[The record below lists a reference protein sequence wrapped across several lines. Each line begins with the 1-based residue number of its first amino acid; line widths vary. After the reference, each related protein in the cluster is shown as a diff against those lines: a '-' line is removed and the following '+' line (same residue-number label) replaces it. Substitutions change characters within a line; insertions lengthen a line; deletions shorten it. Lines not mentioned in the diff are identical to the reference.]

1 MAREEKQANIYV
13 IPENSFDTGYV
24 FGGQFKTRN
33 FVEGVI
39 VTAPFLG
46 IFLHGWTKLGWDVE
60 STIAYCLILC
70 AAIFIC
76 VVHGVGGDSLFEF
89 LVRVVKFRKNQ
100 RISKYNPRIKTEL
113 EPGYLYHDDTM
124 LPREKLKQAIEIV
137 KNKIVGGGDGPIS
150 ADIMDEDLRVYYD
163 DDEDFVEKP
172 DELKSKA
179 ELKAEAK
186 QRAKEEKEFIK
197 SLPRNQRR
205 IARAELKRKHK
216 EEAEAAKKREKE
228 QEQMIQEA
236 IRRRIE
242 KAERVKAAQM
252 RAQQAALERQRA
264 FEQAQLEKEKMSVD
278 MADDVLDVVLDEP
291 TYDEEQAQR
300 YTTAERHTSDTT
312 ENGSGEFDLSDVA
325 EDVLED
331 VELDDADFEPK
342 PSFEPKVIR
351 NENYAEQTAQPFKV
365 NPQIRNNRDISIFDD
380 EE

>member
-1 MAREEKQANIYV
+1 MAQEEKQANIYV

-39 VTAPFLG
+39 VTIPFLG
-46 IFLHGWTKLGWDVE
+46 IFLYGWTKLGWDFE
-60 STIAYCLILC
+60 STVAYCLILC

-76 VVHGVGGDSLFEF
+76 VVRGVEGDSLFEF
-89 LVRVVKFRKNQ
+89 INRFFKFRKNQ
-100 RISKYNPRIKTEL
+100 RIYKYNPRIKTEL

-124 LPREKLKQAIEIV
+124 LPREKLKQAIEII

-163 DDEDFVEKP
+163 DDEDFIEKP

-197 SLPRNQRR
+197 SLPRNQRC

-216 EEAEAAKKREKE
+216 EEAEAAKKRKKE
-228 QEQMIQEA
+228 QEQMVREA

-252 RAQQAALERQRA
+252 RVQQAALERQRA
-264 FEQAQLEKEKMSVD
+264 FERAQLEKAKQEKMSVD
-278 MADDVLDVVLDEP
+278 EDVLDVVLDESA
-291 TYDEEQAQR
+291 YDEHPQ
-300 YTTAERHTSDTT
+300 AERYAIEMT
-312 ENGSGEFDLSDVA
+312 ENGMKERDPSDTVEDAFDDI
-325 EDVLED
+325 
-331 VELDDADFEPK
+331 ELDDIDLETET
-342 PSFEPKVIR
+342 SFENSRDVVISN
-351 NENYAEQTAQPFKV
+351 NEE
-365 NPQIRNNRDISIFDD
+365 
-380 EE
+380 

>member
-13 IPENSFDTGYV
+13 IPKNSFDTGYV
-24 FGGQFKTRN
+24 FGGQFRTRN

-46 IFLHGWTKLGWDVE
+46 IFLYGWTKLGWDIE
-60 STIAYCLILC
+60 STVAYCFILC
-70 AAIFIC
+70 AAVFIC
-76 VVHGVGGDSLFEF
+76 VAHGVKGDSLFEF
-89 LVRVVKFRKNQ
+89 LDRVRKFRQNR

-124 LPREKLKQAIEIV
+124 LPREKLKRVLEDV
-137 KNKIVGGGDGPIS
+137 KNKIVGGGDGPVS
-150 ADIMDEDLRVYYD
+150 ADITDEDLQVYYD
-163 DDEDFVEKP
+163 DDEDFIEKP
-172 DELKSKA
+172 DELKTKA

-205 IARAELKRKHK
+205 IARTELKRKHK

-228 QEQMIQEA
+228 QEQMIREA

-252 RAQQAALERQRA
+252 RAQQAALEQQRA
-264 FEQAQLEKEKMSVD
+264 FEQARLEKEKMSVD
-278 MADDVLDVVLDEP
+278 MPEDVLDVILDEP
-291 TYDEEQAQR
+291 ACEEQEHG
-300 YTTAERHTSDTT
+300 YTMAERHTSDMT
-312 ENGSGEFDLSDVA
+312 ENGSGEFDLSDVV

-331 VELDDADFEPK
+331 VELDDANFEHK

-351 NENYAEQTAQPFKV
+351 NENYAEQTAKPFNV
-365 NPQIRNNRDISIFDD
+365 NPQIRNSRDISIFDD

>member
-13 IPENSFDTGYV
+13 IPKNSFDTGYV
-24 FGGQFKTRN
+24 FGGQFRTRN

-46 IFLHGWTKLGWDVE
+46 IFLYGWTKLGWDIE
-60 STIAYCLILC
+60 STVAYCFILC
-70 AAIFIC
+70 AAVFIC

-89 LVRVVKFRKNQ
+89 ADRVRKFRQNR

-124 LPREKLKQAIEIV
+124 LPREKLKRVLEDV
-137 KNKIVGGGDGPIS
+137 KNRIVGGGDGPVS
-150 ADIMDEDLRVYYD
+150 ADITDEDLQVYYD
-163 DDEDFVEKP
+163 DDENFIEKP
-172 DELKSKA
+172 DELKTKA

-228 QEQMIQEA
+228 QEQMIQDA

-252 RAQQAALERQRA
+252 RAQQAALERQHA

-278 MADDVLDVVLDEP
+278 MLEDVPDVVLDEP
-291 TYDEEQAQR
+291 AYEEQKHG
-300 YTTAERHTSDTT
+300 YTTAERHTSDMT
-312 ENGSGEFDLSDVA
+312 ENGSGEFDLSDVV

-331 VELDDADFEPK
+331 VELDDANFEPK

-351 NENYAEQTAQPFKV
+351 NENYAEQTAKPFMV
-365 NPQIRNNRDISIFDD
+365 NPQIRNSRDISIFDD